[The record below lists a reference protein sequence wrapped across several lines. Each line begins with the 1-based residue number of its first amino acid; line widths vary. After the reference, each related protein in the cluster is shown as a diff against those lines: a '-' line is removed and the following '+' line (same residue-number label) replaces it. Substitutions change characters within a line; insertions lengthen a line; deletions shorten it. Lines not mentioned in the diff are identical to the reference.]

1 MNKFRV
7 AARVAAYMYSDGMSH
22 DNPAMHKSIAE
33 LYAEHATPHKID
45 LSKVSSRYK
54 YSADVDLVDVFI
66 GVSWKPGSTTK
77 EGAIERMK
85 KIIEKMGYKV
95 GEFYE
100 EQDLGD
106 SVVGNLEV
114 EERFYDRHSQ
124 KGFEGRDD
132 LVEVNMD
139 VP

>member
-1 MNKFRV
+1 MNKLRI

-22 DNPAMHKSIAE
+22 DNPLMHKSVAE
-33 LYAEHATPHKID
+33 LYAEHASPHKID

-54 YSADVDLVDVFI
+54 YGGDMDLVEVFI

-85 KIIEKMGYKV
+85 KIIEKAGYKV
-95 GEFYE
+95 GEFHE
-100 EQDLGD
+100 EQELGD

-114 EERFYDRHSQ
+114 EEKFYDQHSQ
-124 KGFEGRDD
+124 MGYEAKDD
-132 LVEVNMD
+132 LVEVNME